1 MKKIFLLISLINIVF
16 ISLYGQSKVKYV
28 YDSAGNRVE
37 RVIILSTK
45 GSSIEKEEATPH
57 FLEES
62 ISKQQVRFYPNPVK
76 TNLTLEIGNIDN
88 EFSGELMLYD
98 QLGRLLQ
105 HQKIDK
111 LSTNID
117 MSNYASGYYVM
128 KIIIKGEQSTW
139 KVIKE

>member
-1 MKKIFLLISLINIVF
+1 MKKLFILFTFINT
-16 ISLYGQSKVKYV
+16 ISLYGQSKVTYA
-28 YDSAGNRVE
+28 YDSAGNRTE

-76 TNLTLEIGNIDN
+76 TNLTLEIGYIDN